1 MSIQNVLV
9 KELLR
14 LTRKPIYTSEHTL
27 RQHIARDRKKE
38 KGDPPPSM
46 QRACQIERGS
56 WQEVTCYTMRPFHG
70 KGANG
75 HVLYLHG
82 GGYVFEM
89 VPPHWQLL
97 ANLINRS
104 DVTATVPLYPLASE
118 HTYRDTYP
126 LLLALYQHLCDT
138 LHPENLTIMGDSAGG
153 GLALA
158 LALRLRDAGASLPA
172 AIVVLSPW
180 TDLALTGASLRN
192 NAAADPIGNA
202 AVAASLASHYLAGGD
217 PRNPYASPL
226 YGEPAGLPPSL
237 LQVGSDEILLDDS
250 VRMADRMRLA
260 GCEVALEIWPRMPH
274 VWHAF
279 APTIPEAGRAITRVG
294 AFVQQ
299 QTARGRLVSQ
309 TGGRR

>member
-9 KELLR
+9 KALLR

-46 QRACQIERGS
+46 LRVCQIERGS

-104 DVTATVPLYPLASE
+104 DVKPCLC
-118 HTYRDTYP
+118 TYTHELDRDST
-126 LLLALYQHLCDT
+126 
-138 LHPENLTIMGDSAGG
+138 E
-153 GLALA
+153 
-158 LALRLRDAGASLPA
+158 
-172 AIVVLSPW
+172 W
-180 TDLALTGASLRN
+180 
-192 NAAADPIGNA
+192 
-202 AVAASLASHYLAGGD
+202 
-217 PRNPYASPL
+217 
-226 YGEPAGLPPSL
+226 
-237 LQVGSDEILLDDS
+237 
-250 VRMADRMRLA
+250 
-260 GCEVALEIWPRMPH
+260 
-274 VWHAF
+274 
-279 APTIPEAGRAITRVG
+279 
-294 AFVQQ
+294 
-299 QTARGRLVSQ
+299 
-309 TGGRR
+309 